1 MTYKEAR
8 HFAECLKNDWA
19 IAIGVIDV
27 KEFGSIALDCIEK
40 QIPKK
45 YTTKESHWK
54 GKRIISCP
62 VCSHA
67 FESYFT
73 KDSLSKEA
81 AIWSASCVNKFCPWC
96 GQKIDWSETDG

>member
-1 MTYKEAR
+1 MMLSYHYAIEFAKEQKEVFGGDMRA
-8 HFAECLKNDWA
+8 FLDAA
-19 IAIGVIDV
+19 I
-27 KEFGSIALDCIEK
+27 ECIEK

-96 GQKIDWSETDG
+96 GQKIDWSETDD